1 MPKIMFRPAPTP
13 PPFVPPTPPAIEN
26 SIHFTPYPFDEETAI
41 TIKLSNLNVPQALQG
56 YEVFGVDEFGE
67 DVGLEATFDY
77 NDIVQGEVTIQ
88 GFSGPYSSLN
98 LSRYILVIDDDLRV
112 NLTLV

>member
-41 TIKLSNLNVPQALQG
+41 TIKLSNLNVPQSPG
-56 YEVFGVDEFGE
+56 RYEVFGVDEFGE
-67 DVGLEATFDY
+67 DAGFDATFAY
-77 NDIVQGEVTIQ
+77 NDIVQGEVIIQ
-88 GFSGPYSSLN
+88 GYSGPHSSLN
-98 LSRYILVIDDDLRV
+98 LSSYIIVVNDDLRV